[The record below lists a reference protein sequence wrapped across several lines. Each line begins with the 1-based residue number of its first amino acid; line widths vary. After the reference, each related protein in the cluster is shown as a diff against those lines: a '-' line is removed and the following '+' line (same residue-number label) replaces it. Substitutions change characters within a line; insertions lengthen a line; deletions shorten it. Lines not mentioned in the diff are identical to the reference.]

1 MLMTSTA
8 LMDLMLLAACC
19 QVAASPTEPPAV
31 EPARKAAAAVPET
44 GSRLEVVAG
53 FVETRRM
60 PSPQATQ
67 AAAADTRHCYA
78 ISNTTIA
85 THDRRTGRL
94 VNTATAP
101 GTQHLNSGFFHEG
114 KLYCAHSNYP
124 AMPHESDIRVFDPAT
139 GSLQVFHR
147 FPDPPGSLVWCL
159 HHEGNWWCCFAW
171 YGKDNARSLLVEY
184 ADGGLDRERRRFRFP
199 DEVVADFDGMS
210 ASGGIWQGET
220 LLASHHHF
228 PVLYR
233 LALPG
238 PEAGGREPPALDLV
252 ETLACPFPGQGI
264 ASDPVTG
271 GLVGIDRTTR
281 EIVLARPL
289 RQPPCCEAAPR
300 SRRALLEEAFE
311 EAR

>member
-1 MLMTSTA
+1 MTSTA
-8 LMDLMLLAACC
+8 LINLVLLAACC
-19 QVAASPTEPPAV
+19 QVADVPPQPAAVPRAREP
-31 EPARKAAAAVPET
+31 AAAVADT

-53 FVETRRM
+53 FAETRRI
-60 PSPQATQ
+60 PSPHATQ
-67 AAAADTRHCYA
+67 AAAADARHLYA

-85 THDRRTGRL
+85 THDRQTGRL
-94 VNTATAP
+94 IASATAP
-101 GTQHLNSGFFHEG
+101 DTKHLNSGFFHDG

-124 AMPHESDIRVFDPAT
+124 AMPHESEIRVFNPAT
-139 GSLQVFHR
+139 GSLNVFHR
-147 FPDPPGSLVWCL
+147 FPEPPGSLVWCL
-159 HHEGNWWCCFAW
+159 YHEGNWWCCFAW

-210 ASGGIWQGET
+210 ASGGIWQGKT

-238 PEAGGREPPALDLV
+238 PNEPPVLDLV

-264 ASDPVTG
+264 ASDPATG

-289 RQPPCCEAAPR
+289 RQPPCCEAGLR
-300 SRRALLEEAFE
+300 SRRALLEEALE
-311 EAR
+311 GAR